1 MSVSARGGGGGRSDI
16 RDPGRAGYIA
26 LETEGAWVVCL
37 LFFLRIP

>member
-1 MSVSARGGGGGRSDI
+1 MSVSARGGGGSDI

-26 LETEGAWVVCL
+26 LETEGTWVVCL